1 MRQPFIKVWSKRGM
15 SKVAT
20 TDANTDKR
28 VAIYVS
34 NIENGV
40 SLAPQVQLCDA
51 SRREFVAYVQAIA
64 VKV

>member
-1 MRQPFIKVWSKRGM
+1 M

-28 VAIYVS
+28 VAIYVR

-40 SLAPQVQLCDA
+40 SLAPQVQLCHA